1 MLAQVGGMNI
11 NNVNGADSRYQG
23 MTAAVDWVR
32 AAHNKRVPDP
42 QEGRGFAMPWEWR
55 SGEKTLEQ
63 CRHECLQHAECKW
76 SRVPCRSAVAD
87 GWLRWVMAALC
98 TRRRD

>member
-55 SGEKTLEQ
+55 SGGELVMP
-63 CRHECLQHAECKW
+63 
-76 SRVPCRSAVAD
+76 SRFACCPSR
-87 GWLRWVMAALC
+87 
-98 TRRRD
+98 

>member
-1 MLAQVGGMNI
+1 MLPQVGGMNI

-55 SGEKTLEQ
+55 SGGKMDDALSIA
-63 CRHECLQHAECKW
+63 CCP
-76 SRVPCRSAVAD
+76 SR
-87 GWLRWVMAALC
+87 
-98 TRRRD
+98 